1 MLHDEDSMLAGA
13 MNHAGSLLATYA
25 RESKFRLRRED
36 YALPR
41 ERYGRIPF
49 SSILR

>member
-1 MLHDEDSMLAGA
+1 MQAP
-13 MNHAGSLLATYA
+13 
-25 RESKFRLRRED
+25 FRLRRED

-49 SSILR
+49 LAYFGDHLQFPPVPKTIR